1 MSKGLKSYR
10 YGRSLEYRLMRM
22 LREKDNCVCVRS
34 AGSHTPIDI
43 IAGNG
48 NQVWGIQVK
57 GGKRPYISRKDL
69 EELAE
74 WCNKLKIQPL
84 VAVYR
89 KGKRWEFYTVAGYM
103 LTHAD
108 ELDIRGG
115 M

>member
-22 LREKDNCVCVRS
+22 LREKNNCVCVRS

-48 NQVWGIQVK
+48 NKSWGIQVK
-57 GGKRPYISRKDL
+57 GGKRPYISRENL
-69 EELAE
+69 EELCR
-74 WCNKLKIQPL
+74 WCYMLKLTPL
-84 VAVYR
+84 VAEYV
-89 KGKRWEFYTVAGYM
+89 KGKGWKFYTVMGAM

-108 ELDIRGG
+108 ELDIRGDV
-115 M
+115 